1 MLPDSP
7 KRGKRDAERG
17 VVGSGSGDG
26 VFNTVASWY
35 SMSEMTSAPSSAAPM
50 TVSQLSALVK
60 SAIESALPATLH
72 VVGEI
77 SNFKR
82 HASGHL
88 YFTLKD
94 AGSEISCVV
103 WRSDA
108 ARIKFEPKDGTEVIA
123 SGSVEVFERAGRYQL
138 YVRRLD
144 PRGVGAL
151 ELAFRQLRE
160 KLEKQGFFDV
170 SRKRALPRMPAT
182 IAVVTSPTGAAIADI
197 LRTLERRFPC
207 VRVLVFPVRVQGDG
221 AAAEIAR
228 AIQDANSQAAALGG
242 IDVMI
247 VGRGGGSLEDLWAF
261 NEEAVARA
269 IFQSAIPVISA
280 VGHEVDVTIADL
292 VADVR
297 AATPTAAAELAVPML
312 SDLLDDLATVA
323 FRLHRR
329 LRSSL
334 ELGAARLT
342 GLLARACFWDAL
354 GIVRQP
360 AQLLDETI
368 SACQLRLREAIRTAQ
383 RRVERGENLV
393 ARISPHAS
401 LLRGHAALATGVQ
414 RLGRGMERALSIRL
428 RATEFVDHRLARSS
442 PVARLA
448 RSREQA
454 QAAAM
459 QLETAAT
466 RRLETLEARLGS
478 TQALLHAV
486 SHERVLARGFS
497 ITRTKKG
504 RRIVR
509 SIGEVADGD
518 RLVTQVA
525 DGEFESQAL
534 NNQQRELFD
543 NP

>member
-1 MLPDSP
+1 MKPQRDS
-7 KRGKRDAERG
+7 
-17 VVGSGSGDG
+17 
-26 VFNTVASWY
+26 
-35 SMSEMTSAPSSAAPM
+35 SAPL
-50 TVSQLSALVK
+50 TVSQLTALVK
-60 SAIESALPATLH
+60 SAIESALSATLH

-94 AGSEISCVV
+94 SSSEISCVV

-160 KLEKQGFFDV
+160 KLETQGFFEA
-170 SRKRALPRMPAT
+170 SRKRAIPRMPTT
-182 IAVVTSPTGAAIADI
+182 IAVVTSPTGAAITDV
-197 LRTLERRFPC
+197 LRTLERRFRF
-207 VRVLVFPVRVQGDG
+207 VRVLLFPVRVQGDG
-221 AAAEIAR
+221 AAAEIAC

-242 IDVMI
+242 IDVII

-261 NEEAVARA
+261 NEEPVARA
-269 IFQSAIPVISA
+269 IFESAIPIISA
-280 VGHEVDVTIADL
+280 VGHEVDITIADL

-297 AATPTAAAELAVPML
+297 AATPTAAAELAVPLL

-329 LRSSL
+329 LRAGL
-334 ELGAARLT
+334 ELSAARMK
-342 GLLARACFWDAL
+342 GLLSRACFRDAL
-354 GIVRQP
+354 GIVRRP
-360 AQLLDETI
+360 AQRLDETV
-368 SACQLRLREAIRTAQ
+368 SAVQTRLREGIRSAQ

-393 ARISPHAS
+393 TRISPHTS
-401 LLRGHAALATGVQ
+401 VLRGHSTLSTGMQ
-414 RLGRGMERALSIRL
+414 RLGRGMERALSTRL
-428 RATEFVDHRLARSS
+428 RAIESVDHRLARSS
-442 PVARLA
+442 PVL
-448 RSREQA
+448 SLA
-454 QAAAM
+454 QARKRSEAAGA
-459 QLETAAT
+459 QLETAAA
-466 RRLETLEARLGS
+466 RRLEILAARLAS
-478 TQALLHAV
+478 TQTLLQAV

-509 SIGEVADGD
+509 SMGEVADGD
-518 RLVTQVA
+518 RIVTQVA
-525 DGEFESQAL
+525 DGEFESAAL
-534 NNQQRELFD
+534 NNQQRELFEST
-543 NP
+543 

>member
-1 MLPDSP
+1 MKPE
-7 KRGKRDAERG
+7 RDN
-17 VVGSGSGDG
+17 S
-26 VFNTVASWY
+26 
-35 SMSEMTSAPSSAAPM
+35 APM
-50 TVSQLSALVK
+50 TVSQLTALVK
-60 SAIESALPATLH
+60 CALESALPATLH

-82 HASGHL
+82 HAGGHL

-94 AGSEISCVV
+94 SSSEISCVL

-108 ARIKFEPKDGTEVIA
+108 ARIKFEPKDGIEVIA

-160 KLEKQGFFDV
+160 KLEKQGFFEV
-170 SRKRALPRMPAT
+170 SRKRAIPRLPAT
-182 IAVVTSPTGAAIADI
+182 IAVVTSSTGAAIADV
-197 LRTLERRFPC
+197 LRTLERRFPI

-221 AAAEIAR
+221 AATEIKR
-228 AIQDANSQAAALGG
+228 AIRDANSQADALGG

-261 NEEAVARA
+261 NEEPVARA
-269 IFQSAIPVISA
+269 IFESVIPVISA

-297 AATPTAAAELAVPML
+297 AATPTAAAELAVPLL
-312 SDLLDDLATVA
+312 SDLLDDLAGVA

-329 LRSSL
+329 LRSGL
-334 ELGAARLT
+334 DLGAARMK
-342 GLLARACFWDAL
+342 GLLSRACFRDAP
-354 GIVRQP
+354 GIVRRP

-368 SACQLRLREAIRTAQ
+368 SACQLRLRDGIRSAQ
-383 RRVERGENLV
+383 RRVERGENWV
-393 ARISPHAS
+393 AKISPHAS
-401 LLRGHAALATGVQ
+401 LLRGHSALGMGLQ

-428 RATEFVDHRLARSS
+428 RATESVDHRLARSS
-442 PVARLA
+442 PAVRWARA
-448 RSREQA
+448 VERAE
-454 QAAAM
+454 AAAM
-459 QLETAAT
+459 QLETVAA
-466 RRLETLEARLGS
+466 RRLELLASRLGS
-478 TQALLHAV
+478 TQTLLQAV

-518 RLVTQVA
+518 RIVTQVA

-534 NNQQRELFD
+534 NNQQGELFD
-543 NP
+543 TT

>member
-1 MLPDSP
+1 MKPERDS
-7 KRGKRDAERG
+7 
-17 VVGSGSGDG
+17 
-26 VFNTVASWY
+26 
-35 SMSEMTSAPSSAAPM
+35 SAPL
-50 TVSQLSALVK
+50 TVSQLTALVK
-60 SAIESALPATLH
+60 CAIESALPATLH

-94 AGSEISCVV
+94 SSSEISCVL

-108 ARIKFEPKDGTEVIA
+108 ARIKFEPKDGIEVIA

-160 KLEKQGFFDV
+160 KLEKQEFFDP
-170 SRKRALPRMPAT
+170 SRKRVIPRMPAT
-182 IAVVTSPTGAAIADI
+182 IAVVTSPTGAAIADV
-197 LRTLERRFPC
+197 LRTLERRFPF
-207 VRVLVFPVRVQGDG
+207 VRVLVFPVRVQGEG

-228 AIQDANSQAAALGG
+228 AIRDANSQAASLGG

-269 IFQSAIPVISA
+269 IFKSGIPVISA
-280 VGHEVDVTIADL
+280 VGHEVDITIADL

-297 AATPTAAAELAVPML
+297 AATPTAAAELAVPLL
-312 SDLLDDLATVA
+312 SDLLDDLATAA

-329 LRSSL
+329 LRSTL
-334 ELGAARLT
+334 ELGAARMK
-342 GLLARACFWDAL
+342 GLLSRACFRDAL
-354 GIVRQP
+354 GIVRRPGQI
-360 AQLLDETI
+360 LDETI
-368 SACQLRLREAIRTAQ
+368 STCQVRLREGIRSAL

-401 LLRGHAALATGVQ
+401 LLRGQAALSIGMQ
-414 RLGRGMERALSIRL
+414 RLGRGMERGLSTRL
-428 RATEFVDHRLARSS
+428 RATESVDLRLARSS
-442 PVARLA
+442 PAVQWARA
-448 RSREQA
+448 RERA
-454 QAAAM
+454 QALAT
-459 QLETAAT
+459 QLEGAAE
-466 RRLETLEARLGS
+466 RRLELLSARLGS
-478 TQALLHAV
+478 TETLLLAV

-509 SIGEVADGD
+509 AIGEVRDGD
-518 RLVTQVA
+518 RIVTQVA

-534 NNQQRELFD
+534 NNQQRELFEST
-543 NP
+543 